1 MKRYVHVV
9 VFLFLA
15 IASIFMFTML
25 ILDYLAI
32 SKGQQFDM
40 LFTKVS
46 NPFLLVVIFVLPL
59 FYALTYLVFTA
70 YSDDTFVDHKQEAV
84 EAKST
89 QETIEEEIQNKY
101 LDRIDTIQ
109 KSIVSKSET
118 ETEPNK
124 KAEKAL
130 WAFCSE
136 LALSQGLLYK
146 RVEGGNMAV
155 FQLISTYAY
164 IGEVEKINRFEV
176 GVGIN
181 GQVAYSGDPVFIDQV
196 PKDYLK
202 IISGLGE
209 SHPNLLLIVP
219 IKDASN
225 EVVALLEV
233 SGFGTLNTKEV
244 QTIYQISQTAFSN
257 ILKVA

>member
-1 MKRYVHVV
+1 MKRYIHVV
-9 VFLFLA
+9 VFLLLA

-46 NPFLLVVIFVLPL
+46 NPFLLVIVFVLPI
-59 FYALTYLVFTA
+59 FYAFTYMVFTA
-70 YSDDTFVDHKQEAV
+70 YSEDTFIDNKQEEV
-84 EAKST
+84 QTKST
-89 QETIEEEIQNKY
+89 QEIIEEEIQNKY

-109 KSIVSKSET
+109 KNIVTKSET
-118 ETEPNK
+118 ETELSK

-136 LALSQGLLYK
+136 LSLSQGLLYK
-146 RVEGGNMAV
+146 KVESGKAAV
-155 FQLISTYAY
+155 FQLLSTYAY

-176 GVGIN
+176 GVGVN
-181 GQVAYSGDPVFIDQV
+181 GQVAYSGEPVFIDQV

-219 IKDASN
+219 IKNASN
-225 EVVALLEV
+225 EVLALLEV

-257 ILKVA
+257 ILK